1 MVLTERTV
9 LQNMTVEEL
18 VGLGRTPY
26 TGFWGTLSET
36 DVKKVDE
43 ALEMVGISALKQ
55 RQIQTLSDGERQKV
69 MIAKALAQETPI
81 IFLDEPTAFLDY
93 PSKVEILKLLHRL
106 SREQDKTIFIST
118 HDLELALQIAD
129 RLWLMGKGRGVV
141 TGPPQQ
147 LIQDGTLES
156 YLCLPGIST
165 VTKTN

>member
-1 MVLTERTV
+1 MLFR
-9 LQNMTVEEL
+9 
-18 VGLGRTPY
+18 
-26 TGFWGTLSET
+26 S
-36 DVKKVDE
+36 
-43 ALEMVGISALKQ
+43 

-147 LIQDGTLES
+147 LIKDGTLES